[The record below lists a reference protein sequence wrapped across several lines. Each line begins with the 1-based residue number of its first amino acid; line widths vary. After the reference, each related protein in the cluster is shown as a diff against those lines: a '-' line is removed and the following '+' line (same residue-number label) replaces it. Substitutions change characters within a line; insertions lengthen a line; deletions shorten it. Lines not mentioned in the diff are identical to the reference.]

1 GRRTIG
7 VHAIGIHVKVR
18 NSVGSDSRV
27 AAGDQIRRGIAIGTG
42 VVIAISFDRHQ
53 GAIGFDSG
61 LEPNL
66 ALMLHP
72 EKKTF
77 GVSRHHTYRPARLL
91 AQQHRRRFQFAIELA
106 PEAATQGEHDDAHI
120 GNGYFE
126 NSGQL
131 ALDNVRVLA
140 AGPDSYPPV
149 TDLHHRHMRF
159 EREVVNGGRKKA
171 VLENPIGI
179 TEAAGHV
186 PFALLEKVND
196 IGALQRSRRR
206 VRPPRYDAPWPW
218 VQNRRS
224 RL

>member
-1 GRRTIG
+1 
-7 VHAIGIHVKVR
+7 
-18 NSVGSDSRV
+18 
-27 AAGDQIRRGIAIGTG
+27 
-42 VVIAISFDRHQ
+42 
-53 GAIGFDSG
+53 
-61 LEPNL
+61 
-66 ALMLHP
+66 MLHP

-77 GVSRHHTYRPARLL
+77 GASRHHTYRPPRLL
-91 AQQHRRRFQFAIELA
+91 GQPDRSRFQFAIELA
-106 PEAATQGEHDDAHI
+106 AETATLRKNNHADT
-120 GNGYFE
+120 GNRYFE
-126 NSGQL
+126 NSGDL

-140 AGPDSYPPV
+140 AGPDSYPPA
-149 TDLHHRHMRF
+149 TELRHRHMRF
-159 EREVVNGGRKKA
+159 EREVIDGGRKKA

-196 IGALQRSRRR
+196 IGALQRSRRH